1 MSEIAFF
8 KEQGLVVDYEG
19 YLNLPYSVLQDARLL
34 REGLVMQQQRD
45 EARRR

>member
-1 MSEIAFF
+1 MREIAYL
-8 KEQGLVVDYEG
+8 KEQGLVADYEG

-34 REGLVMQQQRD
+34 GEGLVMEQKRD